1 MQAADETTVV
11 IIGGGAT
18 GAGVAR
24 DLAMRGVACLLLEQ
38 RDLCAGASSR
48 FHGLLHS
55 GARYAVGDPEAAREC
70 ARENA
75 VLRRIAP
82 ECVEET
88 EGFFVGH
95 VRDDPAW
102 EERWAPA
109 CAECGIAAVRLD
121 PKEALRQEPALAADI
136 RSVYRVPDSAV
147 DGFRMV
153 CHNVAAARRHGAK
166 VRTYTRLAGIETRNG
181 RVSGVWTQ
189 GRGSGEKHFI
199 ACGQIVN
206 AAGAW
211 AGAVAGLA
219 GLEVS
224 VSPDRGLLLA
234 FNHRF
239 TGRVINR
246 LRKPS
251 DGDIFVP
258 HGTVVIYGT
267 TSVPVRRPDDV
278 RVEADEALRLLRDG
292 ETLFPRLR
300 DYRLLRAF
308 TGTRPLY
315 TPDAAAGRTATRNFV
330 ILDHGESVL
339 QGMVTV
345 TGGKFTSFRLMAEKT
360 ADLVCSR
367 LGVSAS
373 CRTADEPLVSAPSE
387 HLLKRA
393 GNVFPVG
400 GTALAAARLGE
411 ELEDVVSRAERE
423 PWKKALLCE
432 CELVTF
438 AEFESAAAQSSGLS
452 LGDIRRRTR
461 MGMGTCQGNFCA
473 LRAGAALTEIGDC
486 AALAPRQMLEDF
498 LEERWHGIR
507 PLLWGRQLREVDLAR
522 GIYSAL
528 LNLEDYL
535 PESLPECAAEAVC
548 PVTRSGGGRRDTR
561 PSTGREYDVIVVGA
575 GLAGVTAALRAAD
588 RGGNVLLL
596 SAGAGVMTIS
606 SGSIDV
612 LGVAG
617 GEVVS
622 GDPFAR
628 FDRLDPA
635 HPYALIGSGEAAAAV
650 DFIAA
655 RAAEAGLPLRVSAA
669 DGGNVWLPT
678 AAGTLKPV
686 FLASPGMSPKGLYD
700 ATVTAVAG
708 IRGLKDFSSRLVAR
722 GLSENR
728 LFAGKT
734 FTPVVL
740 DPPRHLRDGGRDVT
754 TLDVARFVERP
765 GGVDWLCGALS
776 LLPARSQALL
786 LPSILGVDD
795 VARIHASLEEKLG
808 LPVVECVCPPP
819 AVSGLRLHNA
829 LRRALG
835 KSGIVAFD
843 NVTVTQAIVEDRRCR
858 GLMTRHGGIQRIF
871 SAKSYIIATGG
882 FYGKGIATQPGQA
895 VERIFNIPVAVP
907 PLPENWS
914 NERFFSRGRHAFAAL
929 GVAVDGDLL
938 AVDGEGSVLFS
949 NVYFAGRTLQGYDF
963 AAEKSGSGVA
973 VATGYAAGNRV

>member
-38 RDLCAGASSR
+38 MDLCAGASSR

-55 GARYAVGDPEAAREC
+55 GARYAVGDPEAALEC
-70 ARENA
+70 ARENV

-82 ECVEET
+82 ECIEET
-88 EGFFVGH
+88 EGLFVGH
-95 VRDDPAW
+95 ARDDPAW
-102 EERWAPA
+102 EDRWVPA
-109 CAECGIAAVRLD
+109 CAACGIDAVRID
-121 PKEALRQEPALAADI
+121 PEEALRQEPGLTADI

-153 CHNVAAARRHGAK
+153 CHNVAAARRYGAQ
-166 VRTYTRLAGIETRNG
+166 VRTYTRLTSIETRNG

-189 GRGSGEKHFI
+189 GRGGGEKHFT
-199 ACGQIVN
+199 ACEHIVN

-211 AGAVAGLA
+211 AGEVAGLA
-219 GLEVS
+219 GLDVS

-267 TSVPVRRPDDV
+267 TSAPVRRPDDV
-278 RVEADEALRLLRDG
+278 RVEADEVLRLLCAG

-308 TGTRPLY
+308 SGTRPLY
-315 TPDAAAGRTATRNFV
+315 TPDAATGRTATRNFV
-330 ILDHGESVL
+330 ILDHGKNGL
-339 QGMVTV
+339 KGMVTV

-367 LGVSAS
+367 LGVRAS
-373 CRTADEPLVSAPSE
+373 CRTADEPLVPAPSE
-387 HLLKRA
+387 HLLRRA
-393 GNVFPVG
+393 RNVFPVG
-400 GTALAAARLGE
+400 GTGLAAARLGE
-411 ELEDVVSRAERE
+411 GLEDVVACAERE
-423 PWKKALLCE
+423 PWKKTLLCE
-432 CELVTF
+432 CELITF
-438 AEFESAAAQSSGLS
+438 AEFEAAAAQSSGLS

-473 LRAGAALTEIGDC
+473 LRASAALTEIG
-486 AALAPRQMLEDF
+486 AITALAPRQMLEDF

-507 PLLWGRQLREVDLAR
+507 PLLWGRQLGEVELER

-528 LNLEDYL
+528 LNLEDCL
-535 PESLPECAAEAVC
+535 PESLPECAAEAAC
-548 PVTRSGGGRRDTR
+548 PVTRSGGGGRDR
-561 PSTGREYDVIVVGA
+561 QLSVGREYDVIVVGA
-575 GLAGVTAALRAAD
+575 GLAGVTAALRAAG
-588 RGGNVLLL
+588 RGRNVLLL
-596 SAGAGVMTIS
+596 SSGAGVMTIS

-612 LGVAG
+612 LGVAD

-622 GDPFAR
+622 GNPFAR
-628 FDRLDPA
+628 FDRLEPT
-635 HPYALIGSGEAAAAV
+635 HPYALLGAREVAAAV

-686 FLASPGMSPKGLYD
+686 FLTSPGMSPKGLYD
-700 ATVTAVAG
+700 AAAAVVAG
-708 IRGLKDFSSRLVAR
+708 IRGMKDFSSRLVAR
-722 GLSENR
+722 GLSANR

-734 FTPVVL
+734 FTPVAVE
-740 DPPRHLRDGGRDVT
+740 PPQPLRGGERDVT
-754 TLDVARFVERP
+754 ALDVARFVERP
-765 GGVDWLCGALS
+765 GGEDWLCKALS
-776 LLPARSQALL
+776 PLPVRAQALL
-786 LPSILGVDD
+786 LPSILGVND
-795 VARIHASLEEKLG
+795 VARIHTSLEEKLG

-819 AVSGLRLHNA
+819 AVSGLRLHNV

-835 KSGIVAFD
+835 KSGVAAFD
-843 NVTVTQAIVEDRRCR
+843 NVAVTQAIVEDRHCR
-858 GLMTRHGGIQRIF
+858 GLVTQHGGIQRVF
-871 SAKSYIIATGG
+871 SARSYIIATGG
-882 FYGKGIATQPGQA
+882 FFGKGIATQPGQA
-895 VERIFNIPVAVP
+895 VERIFNIPVPVP
-907 PLPENWS
+907 SRPEEWS
-914 NERFFSRGRHAFAAL
+914 GERFFGRGRHAFASL
-929 GVAVDGDLL
+929 GVAVNKDLQ

-963 AAEKSGSGVA
+963 ATEKSGGGVA
-973 VATGYAAGNRV
+973 VATGYAAGSKV

>member
-1 MQAADETTVV
+1 MRATDETRVV

-24 DLAMRGVACLLLEQ
+24 DLAMRGVPCLLLEQ
-38 RDLCAGASSR
+38 GDLCAGASSR

-88 EGFFVGH
+88 EGFFVGYAP
-95 VRDDPAW
+95 DDPAW

-109 CAECGIAAVRLD
+109 CAECGITAVRLD
-121 PKEALRQEPALAADI
+121 TKEALGLEPGLAADI

-153 CHNVAAARRHGAK
+153 CHNVAAARRHGAR
-166 VRTYTRLAGIETRNG
+166 VRTYTRLAGIETGNG
-181 RVSGVWTQ
+181 RVSGVWAQ
-189 GRGSGEKHFI
+189 NPGSGGKHFI
-199 ACGQIVN
+199 ACEQIVN

-211 AGAVAGLA
+211 AGEVAGLA
-219 GLEVS
+219 GLNVG

-267 TSVPVRRPDDV
+267 TSVPVQRPDDV
-278 RVEADEALRLLRDG
+278 RVETDEVLRLLRDG
-292 ETLFPRLR
+292 EILFPRLR

-308 TGTRPLY
+308 AGTRPLY
-315 TPDAAAGRTATRNFV
+315 APDAAAGRAATRNFV
-330 ILDHGESVL
+330 ILDHGESGL

-367 LGVSAS
+367 LGVRAA
-373 CRTADEPLVSAPSE
+373 CRTADEPLVPAPPE
-387 HLLKRA
+387 RLLERA
-393 GNVFPVG
+393 GNVFPAG
-400 GTALAAARLGE
+400 GAGLAAARLGE
-411 ELEDVVSRAERE
+411 ELESAVARAERD

-432 CELVTF
+432 CELVTL
-438 AEFESAAAQSSGLS
+438 AEFETAAAQSSGLS
-452 LGDIRRRTR
+452 LSDMRRRTR
-461 MGMGTCQGNFCA
+461 MGMGTCQGAFCA
-473 LRAGAALTEIGDC
+473 LRAGAALAESGAF
-486 AALAPRQMLEDF
+486 AAAAPRRMLVDF

-507 PLLWGRQLREVDLAR
+507 PLLWGRQLREVELER
-522 GIYSAL
+522 GMYSAL
-528 LNLEDYL
+528 LNLEDHP
-535 PESLPECAAEAVC
+535 PEALPECAAEPACPGVC
-548 PVTRSGGGRRDTR
+548 PGGGGRAA
-561 PSTGREYDVIVVGA
+561 PPPAGREYDVVVVGA

-588 RGGNVLLL
+588 RGRSVLLL
-596 SAGAGVMTIS
+596 SAGAGAMTIG
-606 SGSIDV
+606 SGGIDV
-612 LGVAG
+612 LGAAG
-617 GEVVS
+617 GEAVS
-622 GDPFAR
+622 GDPFVR
-628 FDRLDPA
+628 FDRLGPM
-635 HPYALIGSGEAAAAV
+635 HPYALTGPRVVAAAV
-650 DFIAA
+650 DFVAA
-655 RAAEAGLPLRVSAA
+655 RAAGAGLPLRVCAA

-686 FLASPGMSPKGLYD
+686 FLTSPGMSPKGLYEAAD
-700 ATVTAVAG
+700 TAVAG
-708 IRGLKDFSSRLVAR
+708 IRGMKDFSPWLVAR

-734 FTPVVL
+734 FTPVTL
-740 DPPRHLRDGGRDVT
+740 EPPRHLRGGGRDAT
-754 TLDVARFVERP
+754 ALDVARFVERP
-765 GGVDWLCGALS
+765 GGTDWLCRALS
-776 LLPARSQALL
+776 PLPVRARAIL

-795 VARIHASLEEKLG
+795 VARIHKSLEEKLG

-829 LRRALG
+829 LLRALG
-835 KSGIVAFD
+835 KAGVVAFD
-843 NVTVTQAIVEDRRCR
+843 NVTVTRAVVEDRHCR
-858 GLMTRHGGIQRIF
+858 GLVARHGGMQRIF
-871 SAKSYIIATGG
+871 SAGSYIIATGG
-882 FYGKGIATQPGQA
+882 VYGAGIATRPGRA

-907 PLPENWS
+907 SRPEYWS
-914 NERFFSRGRHAFAAL
+914 GERFFGGGHAFASL
-929 GVAVDGDLL
+929 GVAVNRNLQ
-938 AVDGEGSVLFS
+938 AVDGEGSALFS

-963 AAEKSGSGVA
+963 AAEKSGGGVA
-973 VATGYAAGNRV
+973 VATGYAAADRA

>member
-1 MQAADETTVV
+1 MQATDETTVV

-24 DLAMRGVACLLLEQ
+24 DLAMRGVSCVLLE
-38 RDLCAGASSR
+38 RGDLCAGASSR

-75 VLRRIAP
+75 ILRRIAP
-82 ECVEET
+82 ECIEET

-102 EERWAPA
+102 EECWAPA
-109 CAECGIAAVRLD
+109 CAECGIAATRLD
-121 PKEALRQEPALAADI
+121 PKEALRREPGLAADI
-136 RSVYRVPDSAV
+136 RSAYRVPDSAV

-166 VRTYTRLAGIETRNG
+166 VRTYTRLAGIEVRNG
-181 RVSGVWTQ
+181 RVRGVWTQ
-189 GRGSGEKHFI
+189 DRGSGGKHFV
-199 ACGQIVN
+199 ACRYVVN

-211 AGAVAGLA
+211 AGEVARLA
-219 GLEVS
+219 GLDVN

-267 TSVPVRRPDDV
+267 TSVPVRHPDDV
-278 RVEADEALRLLRDG
+278 RVEADEVLRLLRDG
-292 ETLFPRLR
+292 EILFPRLP

-308 TGTRPLY
+308 AGTRPLY
-315 TPDAAAGRTATRNFV
+315 ALDAAAGRTATRNFV
-330 ILDHGESVL
+330 ILDHEESGL

-360 ADLVCSR
+360 ADLSCSR
-367 LGVSAS
+367 VGVKAS
-373 CRTADEPLVSAPSE
+373 CRTADEPLVPAPSE
-387 HLLKRA
+387 RLLERA
-393 GNVFPVG
+393 RSVFPVG
-400 GTALAAARLGE
+400 GLGLAAARLAEG
-411 ELEDVVSRAERE
+411 LEDAVARAERD
-423 PWKKALLCE
+423 PWKKTLLCE

-438 AEFESAAAQSSGLS
+438 AEFEAAAAQSSGLS

-473 LRAGAALTEIGDC
+473 LRAC
-486 AALAPRQMLEDF
+486 AALAEIGTFAALAPQRMLEDF

-507 PLLWGRQLREVDLAR
+507 PLLWGRQLREVELER

-528 LNLEDYL
+528 LNLEGHP
-535 PESLPECAAEAVC
+535 PESLPKCAAEAAR
-548 PVTRSGGGRRDTR
+548 PIARPGGGGRGA
-561 PSTGREYDVIVVGA
+561 PVSIGGEYDVIVVGA

-588 RGGNVLLL
+588 RGRNVLLL
-596 SAGAGVMTIS
+596 SAGAGVMAIG

-612 LGVAG
+612 LGVAD
-617 GEVVS
+617 GEIVS

-628 FDRLDPA
+628 FDRLEPA
-635 HPYALIGSGEAAAAV
+635 HPYSLLGSREAAAAV

-655 RAAEAGLPLRVSAA
+655 RSAGAGLPLRMSAT

-686 FLASPGMSPKGLYD
+686 FLTSPGMSPGGLYD
-700 ATVTAVAG
+700 AAATAVVG
-708 IRGLKDFSSRLVAR
+708 IRGMKDFSSRFVAR
-722 GLSENR
+722 GLSENH

-740 DPPRHLRDGGRDVT
+740 EPPQHLRGGGRDLT
-754 TLDVARFVERP
+754 ALDVARFVERT
-765 GGVDWLCGALS
+765 GGVDWLCGELS
-776 LLPARSQALL
+776 SLPVRTQALL
-786 LPSILGVDD
+786 LPPVLGVDA
-795 VARIHASLEEKLG
+795 VAHLHKSLEEKLG
-808 LPVVECVCPPP
+808 LLLVECVCPPP
-819 AVSGLRLHNA
+819 AVSGLRLQNA

-835 KSGIVAFD
+835 KSGVAAFD
-843 NVTVTQAIVEDRRCR
+843 NVTVTRAVVEDRHCR
-858 GLMTRHGGIQRIF
+858 GLVAQHGGVQRIF

-882 FYGKGIATQPGQA
+882 FYGRGISTQPGQA
-895 VERIFNIPVAVP
+895 VERIFNIPVAAP
-907 PLPENWS
+907 PQPENWS
-914 NERFFSRGRHAFAAL
+914 NERFFGHGRHVFAAL
-929 GVAVDGDLL
+929 GVAVNGDLQ
-938 AVDGEGSVLFS
+938 AVDKEGAALFA
-949 NVYFAGRTLQGYDF
+949 NVYFAGRTLRGYDF

-973 VATGYAAGNRV
+973 VATGYAAGSRA

>member
-24 DLAMRGVACLLLEQ
+24 DLAMRGVSCLLLEQ

-82 ECVEET
+82 ECIEET
-88 EGFFVGH
+88 EGYFVGH
-95 VRDDPAW
+95 ALDDPAW
-102 EERWAPA
+102 EECWAPA
-109 CAECGIAAVRLD
+109 CAACGIAAARLD
-121 PKEALRQEPALAADI
+121 PKEALRQEPGLAADI

-153 CHNVAAARRHGAK
+153 CHNIAAARRYGAK
-166 VRTYTRLAGIETRNG
+166 VRTYARLAGIEVGNG
-181 RVSGVWTQ
+181 RVGGVWTQ
-189 GRGSGEKHFI
+189 GRDGKHFI
-199 ACGQIVN
+199 ACEYVVN

-211 AGAVAGLA
+211 AGEVARLA
-219 GLEVS
+219 GLDVS

-267 TSVPVRRPDDV
+267 TSVPVQRPDDV
-278 RVEADEALRLLRDG
+278 RVETDEVLRLLRDG
-292 ETLFPRLR
+292 EILFPRLR

-308 TGTRPLY
+308 AGTRPLY

-330 ILDHGESVL
+330 ILDHAESGL

-360 ADLVCSR
+360 ADLICSG
-367 LGVSAS
+367 LGLRAS
-373 CRTADEPLVSAPSE
+373 CRTADEPLVAAPSE
-387 HLLKRA
+387 HLLERA
-393 GNVFPVG
+393 GSVFPVG
-400 GTALAAARLGE
+400 GLGLAAARLGE
-411 ELEDVVSRAERE
+411 GLEDAVARAERD
-423 PWKKALLCE
+423 PWKKTLLCE

-438 AEFESAAAQSSGLS
+438 AEFEAAAAQSSGLS

-473 LRAGAALTEIGDC
+473 LRAGAALAEIGAF
-486 AALAPRQMLEDF
+486 AALAPRRMLEDF

-507 PLLWGRQLREVDLAR
+507 PLLWGRQLREVELER

-528 LNLEDYL
+528 LNLEGYL
-535 PESLPECAAEAVC
+535 PETLPECAAGTVC
-548 PVTRSGGGRRDTR
+548 PVTRSGDGGRDARF
-561 PSTGREYDVIVVGA
+561 SVGREYDVIVVGA
-575 GLAGVTAALRAAD
+575 GLAGVAAALRAAD
-588 RGGNVLLL
+588 RGRSVLLL

-617 GEVVS
+617 GEIVS

-628 FDRLDPA
+628 LDSLEPT
-635 HPYALIGSGEAAAAV
+635 HPYALIGSREVAAAV

-655 RAAEAGLPLRVSAA
+655 RAAEAGLSLRVSAT

-686 FLASPGMSPKGLYD
+686 FLTSPGMSPKGLYD
-700 ATVTAVAG
+700 AADTVVAG
-708 IRGLKDFSSRLVAR
+708 IRGMKDFSSRLVAR

-734 FTPVVL
+734 FTPVTL
-740 DPPRHLRDGGRDVT
+740 DLPRHLRGGGRDVT
-754 TLDVARFVERP
+754 ALDIARFVERP
-765 GGVDWLCGALS
+765 GGADWLCKELS
-776 LLPARSQALL
+776 SLPVRSQALL
-786 LPSILGVDD
+786 LPSILGVDE
-795 VARIHASLEEKLG
+795 VARIHTSLEEKLG
-808 LPVVECVCPPP
+808 LPVAECVCPPP
-819 AVSGLRLHNA
+819 AVSGLRLQNA
-829 LRRALG
+829 LRRAMG
-835 KSGIVAFD
+835 KSGVAAFD
-843 NVTVTQAIVEDRRCR
+843 NVTVTQAVVEDRHCR
-858 GLMTRHGGIQRIF
+858 GLVTQHGGIQRIF

-882 FYGKGIATQPGQA
+882 FYGKGISTQPGQA

-907 PLPENWS
+907 SQPESWS
-914 NERFFSRGRHAFAAL
+914 NERFFSRGRHAFASL
-929 GVAVDGDLL
+929 GVAVNRDLQ
-938 AVDGEGSVLFS
+938 AVDGDGAVLFS
-949 NVYFAGRTLQGYDF
+949 NVYFAGRTLRGYDF

-973 VATGYAAGNRV
+973 VATGYAAGGKA